1 MKIQG
6 VIPVM
11 MLPFHDD
18 ESIDE
23 GALRKQ
29 VDFAVTGGAAAVCAP
44 GFATEFY
51 KLSDEER
58 RGVIKVV
65 AEQTGGRVPMFA
77 GTGCGSVKA
86 TIELSQ
92 YAESVGASGVMVA
105 APKFCPLG
113 ATEQI
118 TFFEKVC
125 RSVGVPVMLQD
136 ADFTGA
142 GLPAGLIVDLAERC
156 PNLEFAKLENVLPG
170 AKCSEIIRLSRGK
183 VQVLYGM
190 AGIALLDGLA
200 HGATGVMPGPSFLEV
215 YVRVFELYVGGRISD
230 AKALFYRM
238 QPYITF
244 SVQHLELVIRMDKR
258 GLVRRGIFSSDR
270 VREPTLCFDAEYQA
284 QMDELLELM
293 HGICLGIQ
301 AERPHFAGTQL
312 KPS

>member
-11 MLPFHDD
+11 MLPLHSD

-29 VDFAVTGGAAAVCAP
+29 VDFAVAGGAAAVCAP

-51 KLSDEER
+51 KLTDEER
-58 RGVIKVV
+58 RWVIKVV
-65 AEQTGGRVPMFA
+65 VEQTGGRVPMFA
-77 GTGCGSVKA
+77 GTGCGSVRA
-86 TIELSQ
+86 TIELSR
-92 YAESVGASGVMVA
+92 YAESVGAAGLMVA

-113 ATEQI
+113 ALEQ
-118 TFFEKVC
+118 TAFFESVC
-125 RSVGVPVMLQD
+125 RNVGIPVMLQD

-156 PNLEFAKLENVLPG
+156 PNLEFAKLENILPG
-170 AKCSEIIRLSRGK
+170 AKCSEIIRLSGGR

-200 HGATGVMPGPSFLEV
+200 HGATGVMPGPSFIEA
-215 YVRVFELYVGGRISD
+215 YVHVFELYGGNRIPE

-238 QPYITF
+238 QPYVTF
-244 SVQHLELVIRMDKR
+244 SMQHLELVIRMDKR

-270 VREPTLCFDAEYQA
+270 VREPTLCFDAEYQK
-284 QMDELLELM
+284 QMDELIELM
-293 HGICLGIQ
+293 DGICQEIQ
-301 AERPHFAGTQL
+301 ADRPRFAGTPL
-312 KPS
+312 RPS